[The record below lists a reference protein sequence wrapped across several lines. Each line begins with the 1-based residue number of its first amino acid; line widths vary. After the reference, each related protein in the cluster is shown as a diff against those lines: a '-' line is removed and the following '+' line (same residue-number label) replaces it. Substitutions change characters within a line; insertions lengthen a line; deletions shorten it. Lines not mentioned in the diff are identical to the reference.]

1 MRGWKFSRWL
11 TSRRRVAFVAA
22 IGTLACI
29 IVAFAIDSYSIS
41 QGRWMWGE
49 DPWKNVII
57 PLVLAPPVFYG
68 LLTMVRQLS
77 IAHDR
82 LEIVASTDSLTSCL
96 NRAAF
101 ATLVDA
107 YLEKFSGT
115 PRNHG
120 ALLIVDVDHFK
131 KINDTLGHDVGDE
144 ALKMI
149 ASTIRGALRDID
161 LVGRLGGEEFSVFLP
176 GAHAD
181 QCAEIAERIRVAVQR
196 SDFRPNGDRWLLS
209 VSIGAA
215 PFAAATTFSEL
226 YRVADQ
232 HLYDAKRKGRNRVA
246 VAAPLDGTAAQ
257 RVH

>member
-1 MRGWKFSRWL
+1 MSIHLPGTRSLRTLEAACRHLNFSRAAAEIGL
-11 TSRRRVAFVAA
+11 TPAAVSHQVKEFEDQLGVTLFHRTSRAATLTPAGEIMHTALREVLDVLMRASTNAQRTHQARRLHISTVETVASKWLLPRIGSFTRLHPDIDIALDISGDVRDFLRDNIDVAF
-22 IGTLACI
+22 
-29 IVAFAIDSYSIS
+29 
-41 QGRWMWGE
+41 RW
-49 DPWKNVII
+49 
-57 PLVLAPPVFYG
+57 
-68 LLTMVRQLS
+68 
-77 IAHDR
+77 
-82 LEIVASTDSLTSCL
+82 
-96 NRAAF
+96 
-101 ATLVDA
+101 
-107 YLEKFSGT
+107 
-115 PRNHG
+115 
-120 ALLIVDVDHFK
+120 
-131 KINDTLGHDVGDE
+131 GD
-144 ALKMI
+144 
-149 ASTIRGALRDID
+149 GDYPGID